1 MTHISLVPLKGQ
13 IMTIIAH
20 LVLLWKYRRWDIL
33 YFIMDSVY
41 TNSCSSKIN
50 LITGTYITTIGVDF
64 KLKTIDV
71 NGEKVKLQI
80 WDMAGQDRFRTIA
93 SM

>member
-1 MTHISLVPLKGQ
+1 MNHISLVPLKGQ